1 MTTYKYIDDEIV
13 LKRNIDNLEQLA
25 KDELLK
31 KGEKI
36 ELEIQ
41 DMYLLAALDKT
52 IKMLDSYLYAY
63 DRKNITVLAALSRME
78 IEIAARVY
86 GITLVENQTM
96 FCEDII
102 INKKRVDKQV
112 DIYGERMYDS
122 YLCKKLGEWLGINL
136 VDIYKKVCEYVHFTP
151 TSLFSTVAGTE
162 NNIVHFFF

>member
-41 DMYLLAALDKT
+41 DMYFGAALDKT

-63 DRKNITVLAALSRME
+63 DRKNITVLAALTRME
-78 IEIAARVY
+78 IEIVARVY
-86 GITLVENQTM
+86 GITLVENQTK

-102 INKKRVDKQV
+102 INKRAALLKIRL
-112 DIYGERMYDS
+112 S
-122 YLCKKLGEWLGINL
+122 LTAFL
-136 VDIYKKVCEYVHFTP
+136 VS
-151 TSLFSTVAGTE
+151 SLFIDS
-162 NNIVHFFF
+162 IWIP

>member
-41 DMYLLAALDKT
+41 DMYFWAALDKT

-63 DRKNITVLAALSRME
+63 DRKNITVLAALTRME
-78 IEIAARVY
+78 IEIVARVY
-86 GITLVENQTM
+86 GITLVENQTK

-102 INKKRVDKQV
+102 INKRAALLKIRL
-112 DIYGERMYDS
+112 S
-122 YLCKKLGEWLGINL
+122 LTAFL
-136 VDIYKKVCEYVHFTP
+136 VS
-151 TSLFSTVAGTE
+151 SLFIDSKKQKRD
-162 NNIVHFFF
+162 

>member
-41 DMYLLAALDKT
+41 DMYFWAALDKT

-63 DRKNITVLAALSRME
+63 DRKNITVLAALTRME
-78 IEIAARVY
+78 IEIVARVY
-86 GITLVENQTM
+86 GNKRAALLKIRLSLTAFLV
-96 FCEDII
+96 
-102 INKKRVDKQV
+102 
-112 DIYGERMYDS
+112 S
-122 YLCKKLGEWLGINL
+122 
-136 VDIYKKVCEYVHFTP
+136 
-151 TSLFSTVAGTE
+151 SLFIDS
-162 NNIVHFFF
+162 IWIP

>member
-41 DMYLLAALDKT
+41 DMYFWAALDKT

-63 DRKNITVLAALSRME
+63 DRKNITVLAALTRME
-78 IEIAARVY
+78 IEIVARVY
-86 GITLVENQTM
+86 GITLVENRTK

-102 INKKRVDKQV
+102 INKRAALLKIRL
-112 DIYGERMYDS
+112 S
-122 YLCKKLGEWLGINL
+122 LTAFL
-136 VDIYKKVCEYVHFTP
+136 VS
-151 TSLFSTVAGTE
+151 SLFIDS
-162 NNIVHFFF
+162 IWIP

>member
-41 DMYLLAALDKT
+41 DMYFWAALDKT

-63 DRKNITVLAALSRME
+63 DRKNITVLAALTRME
-78 IEIAARVY
+78 IEIVARVY
-86 GITLVENQTM
+86 GITLVENRTK

-102 INKKRVDKQV
+102 INKRAALLKIRF
-112 DIYGERMYDS
+112 S
-122 YLCKKLGEWLGINL
+122 LTAFL
-136 VDIYKKVCEYVHFTP
+136 VS
-151 TSLFSTVAGTE
+151 SLFIDS
-162 NNIVHFFF
+162 IWIP

>member
-41 DMYLLAALDKT
+41 DMYFWAALDKT

-63 DRKNITVLAALSRME
+63 DRKNITVLAALTRME
-78 IEIAARVY
+78 IEIVARVY
-86 GITLVENQTM
+86 GITLVENQTK

-102 INKKRVDKQV
+102 NKRAPH
-112 DIYGERMYDS
+112 Y
-122 YLCKKLGEWLGINL
+122 
-136 VDIYKKVCEYVHFTP
+136 
-151 TSLFSTVAGTE
+151 
-162 NNIVHFFF
+162 

>member
-41 DMYLLAALDKT
+41 DMYFWAALDKT

-63 DRKNITVLAALSRME
+63 DRKNITVLAALTRME

-86 GITLVENQTM
+86 GITLVENQTK

-102 INKKRVDKQV
+102 INKRAALLKIRL
-112 DIYGERMYDS
+112 S
-122 YLCKKLGEWLGINL
+122 LTAFL
-136 VDIYKKVCEYVHFTP
+136 VS
-151 TSLFSTVAGTE
+151 SLFIDS
-162 NNIVHFFF
+162 IWIP

>member
-41 DMYLLAALDKT
+41 DMYFWAALDKT

-63 DRKNITVLAALSRME
+63 DRKNITVLAALTRME
-78 IEIAARVY
+78 IEIVARVY
-86 GITLVENQTM
+86 GITLVENQTK

-102 INKKRVDKQV
+102 INKRAALLKIRL
-112 DIYGERMYDS
+112 S
-122 YLCKKLGEWLGINL
+122 LTAFL
-136 VDIYKKVCEYVHFTP
+136 VS
-151 TSLFSTVAGTE
+151 SLFIDS
-162 NNIVHFFF
+162 IWIP

>member
-41 DMYLLAALDKT
+41 DMYFWAALT
-52 IKMLDSYLYAY
+52 
-63 DRKNITVLAALSRME
+63 RME
-78 IEIAARVY
+78 IEIVARVY
-86 GITLVENQTM
+86 GITLVENQTK

-102 INKKRVDKQV
+102 INKRAALLKIRL
-112 DIYGERMYDS
+112 S
-122 YLCKKLGEWLGINL
+122 LTAFL
-136 VDIYKKVCEYVHFTP
+136 VS
-151 TSLFSTVAGTE
+151 SLFIDS
-162 NNIVHFFF
+162 IWIP